1 MTAVSCRNAAD
12 RKGETWAEQ
21 LVPFTRLEF
30 AVSDAAKGITKAVT
44 QVAAARRDDP
54 SAPALEHGLDVF
66 HTAMGANGVLA
77 RSWRRAEAAWEH
89 AEDAD
94 AKVAAA
100 KLQGLDAR
108 GVAQT
113 ARAAWSKATASFGR
127 VERLESAWG
136 RAESALELFTPD
148 GQLNDRPR
156 AQAEI
161 AAALEEAERL
171 ESAWGRAAAALESFD
186 ADGRLNDR
194 VRAEAEIAGALKELT
209 GPEWS
214 KVRNFLT
221 DPRSLSFLDRMHRR
235 LESAEPR
242 PQWREAMAWR
252 WWLRHRRPRPSGPI
266 AGWIQ
271 TVGRDRVLNAEEQ
284 ASYDRVAA
292 VLGDTVRASS
302 AVECMNSVLRMQ
314 QSRHRRMT
322 QPMLDLKRLYWNCRP
337 FRSGPRKDACPYQT
351 LGLNLPTYDFWEL
364 LHSDPAR
371 LTQELSTQ
379 GNVG

>member
-161 AAALEEAERL
+161 AAALVDL
-171 ESAWGRAAAALESFD
+171 S
-186 ADGRLNDR
+186 
-194 VRAEAEIAGALKELT
+194 

-364 LHSDPAR
+364 LHSDPHQM
-371 LTQELSTQ
+371 TQELSTQ
-379 GNVG
+379 GNTG